1 MPPEILAMVL
11 ASLNRLQL
19 AYGPSLAN
27 RSLSAIANFCINC
40 GGKKRKLANLNIDWA
55 VGKLPEPDSRL
66 IYVAWIENDDIQK
79 VKEMEKKRQSKEVM
93 KKKNDDRT
101 NTEHKEV
108 DQSSNDDDD
117 DDSDADADEQLKEKL
132 IPIPTTPVP
141 ENFEGFQKIEI
152 RYLSIYIIN
161 QC

>member
-79 VKEMEKKRQSKEVM
+79 AKEMEKNGKVRK
-93 KKKNDDRT
+93 
-101 NTEHKEV
+101 
-108 DQSSNDDDD
+108 
-117 DDSDADADEQLKEKL
+117 
-132 IPIPTTPVP
+132 
-141 ENFEGFQKIEI
+141 
-152 RYLSIYIIN
+152 
-161 QC
+161 

>member
-1 MPPEILAMVL
+1 MVL

-27 RSLSAIANFCINC
+27 RALSAIANFCINC

-79 VKEMEKKRQSKEVM
+79 AKKMEKKRQRKEVM
-93 KKKNDDRT
+93 KVKNDDGT

-108 DQSSNDDDD
+108 DQSTNDDDD
-117 DDSDADADEQLKEKL
+117 DDSDAEEQPKEKL

-141 ENFEGFQKIEI
+141 EYFEGFQKIEI
-152 RYLSIYIIN
+152 RYLLYIIN